1 MEGCRKGGHSHTNPL
16 TQGSGAPLLCT
27 REHTV
32 WGGGH
37 PSTEPGRPV
46 GRARALLLIFFHLV
60 LATSFLVP
68 ARRHTEDHYCKVL
81 QETLQQTDLRTLGE
95 LRQPSSQSPPGAQEQ
110 TDLRCV
116 YGGAG
121 VNITDPKSRGAS

>member
-16 TQGSGAPLLCT
+16 TQGSRAPLLCT
-27 REHTV
+27 RKHTV

-95 LRQPSSQSPPGAQEQ
+95 LSLWGRDAHSSQAALFSEPSRGPGA
-110 TDLRCV
+110 D
-116 YGGAG
+116 
-121 VNITDPKSRGAS
+121 